1 MEEIWHSFLSEDI
14 GLPMITSLITGVL
27 IGYEREMRGKAAG
40 LRTHALV
47 CLASTL
53 VMLAAARQAEWF
65 VELLPDTN
73 VVTDPTRMAHGV
85 LTGIGFLC
93 AGVIF
98 REGLSVRGLTTA
110 ASLWATASI
119 GLLYGVGMYWLTVSG
134 ALLTLAVL
142 SLLQLFEF
150 LTPKR
155 QEARLVVVT
164 DGSTRFTATTLRRML
179 GAHGL
184 STGPV
189 GQTMTGAARRLEL
202 TVGIRFTRPEQA
214 DELVRAFSEAPGVIG
229 FSVVPTQDDIGA
241 VIASDSS
248 ATTLDGDG
256 RASSR

>member
-1 MEEIWHSFLSEDI
+1 MEELWRSFLSEDI

-27 IGYEREMRGKAAG
+27 IGYEREVRGKAAG

-65 VELLPDTN
+65 VELLPDTT

-110 ASLWATASI
+110 ASLWATAAI
-119 GLLYGVGMYWLTVSG
+119 GLLYGVGMYWLAVSG

-150 LTPKR
+150 LMPQR
-155 QEARLVVVT
+155 QEAQLMVVA
-164 DGSTRFTATTLRRML
+164 DGGTRFTAATLRRML
-179 GAHGL
+179 GSRGL
-184 STGPV
+184 SASAV
-189 GQTMTGAARRLEL
+189 GQKMTSADRRLEL
-202 TVGIRFTRPEQA
+202 VVRTRFAEPEQA
-214 DELVRAFSEAPGVIG
+214 DELVQALGEAPGVIG
-229 FSVVPTQDDIGA
+229 FYLAPAQDDIAA
-241 VIASDSS
+241 VFESESQKMPGV
-248 ATTLDGDG
+248 DGG
-256 RASSR
+256 RSGQ

>member
-1 MEEIWHSFLSEDI
+1 VEQIWHSFLSEDI
-14 GLPMITSLITGVL
+14 GLPMITSLITGLL
-27 IGYEREMRGKAAG
+27 IGYEREVRGKAAG

-65 VELLPDTN
+65 VELLPDTR

-119 GLLYGVGMYWLTVSG
+119 GLLYGMGMYWLAVSG
-134 ALLTLAVL
+134 ALMTLTVL
-142 SLLQLFEF
+142 SLLQLLEF
-150 LTPKR
+150 LMPKR
-155 QEARLVVVT
+155 QEARLMVVA
-164 DGSTRFTATTLRRML
+164 DGSTRFTATTLRQML
-179 GAHGL
+179 RAHRLSSGA
-184 STGPV
+184 V
-189 GQTMTGAARRLEL
+189 GQSLTGADRRLEL
-202 TVGIRFTRPEQA
+202 VVGARFTRPEQA
-214 DELVRAFSEAPGVIG
+214 DELVRALSEAPGVLG

-241 VIASDSS
+241 VFAGES
-248 ATTLDGDG
+248 AAMTHGVEG
-256 RASSR
+256 RAPNH

>member
-1 MEEIWHSFLSEDI
+1 MEEIWQSFLSEDI

-65 VELLPDTN
+65 VELLPDTS

-98 REGLSVRGLTTA
+98 REGMSVRGLTTA

-119 GLLYGVGMYWLTVSG
+119 GLLYGMGMYWLAVSG

-150 LTPKR
+150 LMPQR
-155 QEARLVVVT
+155 HEAQLLVVA
-164 DGSTRFTATTLRRML
+164 DGGTRFTAATFRQMLRDR
-179 GAHGL
+179 GL
-184 STGPV
+184 SAGTV
-189 GQTMTGAARRLEL
+189 GQKLTSADRRLEL
-202 TVGIRFTRPEQA
+202 VVRTRFVKPEQA
-214 DELVRAFSEAPGVIG
+214 DELVRALSEAPGVIG
-229 FSVVPTQDDIGA
+229 FSVVPTQDDMGR
-241 VIASDSS
+241 VFASDPPTMSP
-248 ATTLDGDG
+248 GDEG
-256 RASSR
+256 GPRNQ